1 MQAVKLT
8 WSKKKPSALASK
20 PLPARS
26 TATVSVETGVRLDIH
41 AAFADWRQWVAGMDK
56 PPHNPPGHFM
66 DFCWRRAR
74 EMR

>member
-1 MQAVKLT
+1 M
-8 WSKKKPSALASK
+8 
-20 PLPARS
+20 
-26 TATVSVETGVRLDIH
+26 SVETGVRLDIH